1 MKYQGPHTITRYFG
15 TLDHPEIL
23 IGSVFE
29 RGRTQDSIDV
39 PTKKP
44 IHATPE
50 PHQLPSRL

>member
-29 RGRTQDSIDV
+29 RGAQDSIVV
-39 PTKKP
+39 PTKKS
-44 IHATPE
+44 IHATP
-50 PHQLPSRL
+50 